1 MTQTRVLP
9 NLLRAGNA
17 FATLSSAIVFFFS
30 IITFGIGYYGQEG
43 GGRISGF
50 LGFSGHD
57 LSSAIMGISA
67 AGVAL
72 ALLGMVVGIRFA
84 ARRWAGLLNGLLQTG
99 FGGFTLWWLLV
110 EPGVLTAI
118 YLIVAFA
125 AALLCFLG
133 AWRGPNR
140 PL

>member
-17 FATLSSAIVFFFS
+17 LAVLSSAIVFFFS
-30 IITFGIGYYGQEG
+30 IIAFGIGYYGQEG

-57 LSSAIMGISA
+57 LSSAIMGIST
-67 AGVAL
+67 GCLVL

-84 ARRWAGLLNGLLQTG
+84 AKRWAGLLNGLLQSG
-99 FGGFTLWWLLV
+99 FGGLTLWWLLV
-110 EPGVLTAI
+110 EPGVLRAI
-118 YLIVAFA
+118 YLIVAFS
-125 AALLCFLG
+125 AALFCFLG
-133 AWRGPNR
+133 AWRGPSR